1 MNFFSTRLVYDP
13 KMISQT
19 PHVIELF
26 HGSRKVVLVQDWI
39 SSKLDLK
46 YYRLKDKDKHTDK
59 DTNNHVV
66 PVSKGKD
73 LHKVS
78 RRGPGTDSFPQ
89 GDLEK

>member
-1 MNFFSTRLVYDP
+1 
-13 KMISQT
+13 MISI
-19 PHVIELF
+19 PF
-26 HGSRKVVLVQDWI
+26 QDNNE
-39 SSKLDLK
+39 D
-46 YYRLKDKDKHTDK
+46 KDKDKS
-59 DTNNHVV
+59 NYVS